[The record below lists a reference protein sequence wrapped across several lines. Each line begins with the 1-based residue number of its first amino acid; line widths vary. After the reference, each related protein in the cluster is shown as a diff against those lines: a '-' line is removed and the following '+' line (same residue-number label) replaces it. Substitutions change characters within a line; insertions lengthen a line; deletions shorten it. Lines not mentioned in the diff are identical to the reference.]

1 MEAKAGPITFAGSRF
16 IIRHHFYMKE
26 GGGRKNKR
34 RGCIRM
40 TREMEYAKCIAII
53 CKLFR
58 MGKITEAEIRFVKD
72 RLKSRYLI
80 LEDTNEA
87 A

>member
-1 MEAKAGPITFAGSRF
+1 
-16 IIRHHFYMKE
+16 
-26 GGGRKNKR
+26 
-34 RGCIRM
+34 M

>member
-1 MEAKAGPITFAGSRF
+1 VECR
-16 IIRHHFYMKE
+16 KE
-26 GGGRKNKR
+26 RK
-34 RGCIRM
+34 GEQHM
-40 TREMEYAKCIAII
+40 TREMEYAKCMAVL

-58 MGKITEAEIRFVKD
+58 MGKVTETEYRFVKD

-80 LEDTNEA
+80 LEDTNDA

>member
-1 MEAKAGPITFAGSRF
+1 
-16 IIRHHFYMKE
+16 
-26 GGGRKNKR
+26 
-34 RGCIRM
+34 M
-40 TREMEYAKCIAII
+40 TREMEYAKCIAVL

-58 MGKITEAEIRFVKD
+58 RGKVTEAEYRFVKD